1 MTEFN
6 ENEYKR
12 EWRKENMKAVRA
24 SFKNDF
30 VDQFKDA
37 CKILGI
43 SQADAI
49 REAMYNTIQKA
60 DEIRKNNSLKSPFKK
75 RKNSS
80 IF

>member
-12 EWRKENMKAVRA
+12 EWRKENMKLVRA
-24 SFKNDF
+24 SFKKDF
-30 VDQFKDA
+30 VDQFKEA

-49 REAMYNTIQKA
+49 REAMNNTIQKA
-60 DEIRKNNSLKSPFKK
+60 DKISKK
-75 RKNSS
+75 
-80 IF
+80 IIA

>member
-49 REAMYNTIQKA
+49 GLFE
-60 DEIRKNNSLKSPFKK
+60 D
-75 RKNSS
+75 
-80 IF
+80 

>member
-12 EWRKENMKAVRA
+12 EWRKENMKLVRA
-24 SFKNDF
+24 SFKKDF
-30 VDQFKDA
+30 VDQFKEA

-49 REAMYNTIQKA
+49 REAMNNTIQKA
-60 DEIRKNNSLKSPFKK
+60 DKISKK
-75 RKNSS
+75 
-80 IF
+80 